1 MEEVVHVVLYY
12 TMWIRRDVVITLLA
26 ILSAVGL
33 TEHAK
38 WWLSYGTKQEWAKMW
53 FLRDW
58 AWQLRMEEVVDLFYI
73 IGKSKKVVVD
83 ELSKTRLRLEEVD
96 ENEQH
101 VR

>member
-1 MEEVVHVVLYY
+1 M
-12 TMWIRRDVVITLLA
+12 
-26 ILSAVGL
+26 

-53 FLRDW
+53 LLRDW

-96 ENEQH
+96 ENEH
-101 VR
+101 IR